1 MIIKK
6 YDDTHRQE
14 FLKMLIIYFNDDMK
28 CNWSSEFIEDKILR
42 LFEEKWSKEI
52 LYIDLL

>member
-14 FLKMLIIYFNDDMK
+14 FKKMLITYFNDDMK

-42 LFEEKWSKEI
+42 L
-52 LYIDLL
+52 